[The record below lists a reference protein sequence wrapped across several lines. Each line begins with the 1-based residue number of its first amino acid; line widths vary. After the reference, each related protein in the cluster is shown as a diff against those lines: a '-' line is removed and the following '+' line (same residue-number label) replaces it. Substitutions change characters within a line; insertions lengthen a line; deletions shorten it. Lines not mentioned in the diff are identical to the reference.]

1 MMPALKD
8 SLATDGLEDYDDFQL
23 AQAVENWAN
32 VEDAP
37 HVIEAEIDEALEAY
51 DNENVMV
58 ASSLE
63 IAIDDSESEASS
75 DSSKD
80 YDIITTAQVTKNIS
94 QLRKY
99 VLQENAPRDISAL
112 LHSLERKLAEHRS
125 KVRTSQPSL
134 LNLWGPK

>member
-8 SLATDGLEDYDDFQL
+8 SLATDGLEDFDDFQL
-23 AQAVENWAN
+23 AQAVDWAN
-32 VEDAP
+32 IEDAP
-37 HVIEAEIDEALEAY
+37 LVIEAEIDEALEAY

-125 KVRTSQPSL
+125 KVRTLQPSL